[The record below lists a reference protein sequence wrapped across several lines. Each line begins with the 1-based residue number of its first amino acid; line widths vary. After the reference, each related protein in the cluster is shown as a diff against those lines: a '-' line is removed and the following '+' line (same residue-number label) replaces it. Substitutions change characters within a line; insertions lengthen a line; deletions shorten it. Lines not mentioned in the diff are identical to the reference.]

1 MEQLT
6 TIQSI
11 AVWILPVIFA
21 ITVHEVAHG
30 YVAYLLGD
38 KTAKVLGRLSF
49 NPVKHIDLLGT
60 IVVPIALLLI
70 NSGVVVGW
78 AKPVPI
84 NSRYLKKPKRDLALI
99 AAAGPCAN
107 LLMLLFWGA
116 IAKTGMLLLHAFDAY
131 WAQGIMYMGVAGIN
145 INLILLLINLL
156 PIPPLDGGHVIAGL
170 LPKKIARR
178 FERIAPFGFF
188 LILFLVAIGAIG
200 FLLGPLLHYL
210 LDLVSKLFGL

>member
-60 IVVPIALLLI
+60 IIVPIALLLLGGI
-70 NSGVVVGW
+70 VVGW

-99 AAAGPCAN
+99 AVAGPSAN

-116 IAKTGMLLLHAFDAY
+116 IAKIGMLLVHAFNAY
-131 WAQGIMYMGVAGIN
+131 WAEGIMYMGIAGIN

-156 PIPPLDGGHVIAGL
+156 PIPPLDGGHVISGL

-188 LILFLVAIGAIG
+188 LILFLVAVGAIG
-200 FLLGPLLHYL
+200 FLLGPILTYL
-210 LDLVSKLFGL
+210 LGLVSKIFGL